1 MFGQKLKK
9 LVSALSEELDNE
21 RKENA
26 KLRLLLDE
34 YEHRQSLEIVTPK
47 PDGADKDLHERLVLF
62 RDSLSQMRDGVV
74 ANASSLGREVESLR
88 KNGDVFGETS
98 RLLSGF
104 SAALGGMAEQG
115 VIAVSSVD
123 HLRDSVEQISKIVE
137 LIKSISDQT
146 NLLALNAAI
155 EAARAGEQGRG
166 FAVVADEVRALAQKT
181 SHATQEISGLVQS
194 INQETGAAS
203 QAIGALSR
211 NASSLSGEVSSSAQT
226 LDEMVVLGEHMSNV
240 IEGVALS
247 TFCDSVKLDHLIFKL
262 DIYNRLFSRDESV
275 TVVDHLS
282 CRLGRWYLSESTQKR
297 YSKLSAYAQL
307 DKPHSLVHQGAAQA
321 LEASV
326 TNDWTGMLKG
336 VDLMEQNS
344 LLVHRYLSELAEKG
358 HS

>member
-1 MFGQKLKK
+1 MFGRKLKEVIQKLSED
-9 LVSALSEELDNE
+9 LEAERRESARL
-21 RKENA
+21 K
-26 KLRLLLDE
+26 LLLEE
-34 YEHRQSLEIVTPK
+34 YESRQSVDVPSSV
-47 PDGADKDLHERLVLF
+47 PDGADKELHERLVVF
-62 RDSLSQMRDGVV
+62 RESLSQVRDGVV
-74 ANASSLGREVESLR
+74 SNAGSLGQEVESLR

-104 SAALGGMAEQG
+104 SAALGGMADQG
-115 VIAVSSVD
+115 LIAVTSVE
-123 HLRDSVEQISKIVE
+123 HLRGSVEQISKIVD

-194 INQETGAAS
+194 INQETAAAS

-211 NASSLSGEVSSSAQT
+211 NASGLSGDVSSSAQT
-226 LDEMVVLGEHMSNV
+226 LDEMVVLGEHMGNI

-247 TFCDSVKLDHLIFKL
+247 SFCDSVKLDHLIFKL
-262 DIYNRLFSRDESV
+262 DIYNRLFARDDSV

-297 YSKLSAYAQL
+297 YSNFSAYAQL
-307 DKPHSLVHQGAAQA
+307 EKPHSLVHQGAVQA

-326 TNDWTGMLKG
+326 TNDFMGMLKG
-336 VDLMEQNS
+336 VDLMEKNS
-344 LLVHRYLSELAEKG
+344 LLVNRYLSELAA
-358 HS
+358 S